1 MLVHLRDIPSIQCIS
16 LVSHIIQLKI
26 IKVNTMRTFEQKG
39 PADNNT
45 PQNKGGNTSAGK
57 DGKQPLILAG
67 VIVLIVLILAGGAV
81 LIARTIPED
90 TTLAGAM
97 ARLFTGA
104 PDDEENEAEENGDT
118 TSTSTATSTNE
129 DATTTE
135 DNAGTANTGNTGG
148 TVQPTQGAPT
158 VTTERATYPASNPN
172 GTPDLVL
179 LDAMV
184 GVYNDDDNTFT
195 EMDDIDLDDL
205 NSDEEVAVRFTIENQ
220 GDKTVESWEFEA
232 RLPTRPRET
241 FSHDSDDDDDA
252 LPMLPTAGRQYTL
265 TFDRVREGD
274 VEVTIS
280 VDPDDDIDESEED
293 NNDVT
298 IEFETQ
304 D

>member
-1 MLVHLRDIPSIQCIS
+1 
-16 LVSHIIQLKI
+16 
-26 IKVNTMRTFEQKG
+26 MRTFEQKG